1 MILIYRHIYVLLL
14 FTIFTHCSPE
24 HSTERESGL
33 ETPDGIPSASADSD
47 NLEVLLTER
56 DDDDSMSNVIISPSD
71 RQKFRV
77 NFASEA
83 KGASIAS
90 YNPEMTG
97 AASLLSAE
105 HDSYALSPC
114 SISKKFVVV
123 SLTEDATVDEIV
135 ISSQEKFSSTVKDF
149 RVLGSLTFPT
159 AEWVVLGNFS
169 AEERLGEQSFSLSVK
184 SWSRFIKVS
193 WLSHHGSE
201 FYCTWNRIRVYGRT
215 MLEDLQVLLTA
226 PSSVSSSSSSSIATD
241 AEVAVGV
248 VSSVTPSSL
257 SGTSPTPT
265 TQSTSDNIQST
276 MAALPVLPSASA
288 EPLVHVSNDGPSQV
302 VNTLFDHPNIS
313 SFDSHNDTSKNSTS
327 FISIESLN
335 TDSDLDR
342 LERELFLNDSSL
354 ADVTSDANAALA
366 ALNASILAANLSK
379 SGNSLVVSPVHPSSS
394 NVFVALTSRLKDL
407 EVDRAITHTHISETN
422 DALLALARQ
431 IDTIQKSLIA
441 LRNQSFG
448 VRHSATVDELVDSI
462 VSTRDEVH
470 SSEERHN
477 SDVSYLRKQVDL
489 LEARLRDAEQK
500 AETMIWNAGGVIVG
514 LFALQALIR
523 FR

>member
-1 MILIYRHIYVLLL
+1 
-14 FTIFTHCSPE
+14 
-24 HSTERESGL
+24 
-33 ETPDGIPSASADSD
+33 
-47 NLEVLLTER
+47 
-56 DDDDSMSNVIISPSD
+56 
-71 RQKFRV
+71 
-77 NFASEA
+77 
-83 KGASIAS
+83 
-90 YNPEMTG
+90 
-97 AASLLSAE
+97 
-105 HDSYALSPC
+105 
-114 SISKKFVVV
+114 
-123 SLTEDATVDEIV
+123 
-135 ISSQEKFSSTVKDF
+135 
-149 RVLGSLTFPT
+149 
-159 AEWVVLGNFS
+159 
-169 AEERLGEQSFSLSVK
+169 
-184 SWSRFIKVS
+184 
-193 WLSHHGSE
+193 
-201 FYCTWNRIRVYGRT
+201 

-335 TDSDLDR
+335 TDSDLER
-342 LERELFLNDSSL
+342 LEREIFFNDSSH
-354 ADVTSDANAALA
+354 ADVNIDAKAALA

-500 AETMIWNAGGVIVG
+500 AETMIWNAEGSDDCK
-514 LFALQALIR
+514 
-523 FR
+523 